1 MKEKISEI
9 LLNFSEGKLTINEA
23 TQQILDLFID
33 KLDDEDS
40 EIYKL
45 GKEIA
50 EMPIEEFENN
60 CKEIEKMLSKSKAKY
75 NKAKSKG
82 WI

>member
-23 TQQILDLFID
+23 TRQISDLFID
-33 KLDDEDS
+33 PLDDEDS

-50 EMPIEEFENN
+50 EMPIEEFERN
-60 CKEIEKMLSKSKAKY
+60 CKMIEEMLSKNNRN
-75 NKAKSKG
+75 NK
-82 WI
+82 